1 MLVTQ
6 TETFSIFDRKTTEA
20 KVGYDVSKSFYEFF
34 VYKSTKDKNFMLEQL
49 GSSHSE
55 EDLLSLHKCLTQ
67 FIKARAKAEKNKP
80 GEVAPE
86 GEAANA
92 ISYPS

>member
-6 TETFSIFDRKTTEA
+6 TETFSIFDRKTSDA
-20 KVGYDVSKSFYEFF
+20 KVGYDVIKSRYEFF
-34 VYKSTKDKNFMLEQL
+34 VYKSTEDKNFMLEQL
-49 GSSHSE
+49 GNSHSE

-67 FIKARAKAEKNKP
+67 FIKARAKAEKTKP
-80 GEVAPE
+80 STEQPE

-92 ISYPS
+92 ISYPN